1 MPINIVT
8 KFSNNLI
15 EAYQVR
21 CRTYLWTLS
30 ATDVPGEHINR
41 EKEKELKILMHAIHC
56 VYQNGD
62 GKGSV

>member
-1 MPINIVT
+1 
-8 KFSNNLI
+8 
-15 EAYQVR
+15 
-21 CRTYLWTLS
+21 LS

-41 EKEKELKILMHAIHC
+41 EKEKELKILMHAMHC